1 MMSFA
6 IDGMIL
12 VRLATTA
19 REARRGNMRKISVSL
34 RGHRTSISLEPE
46 FWDCFRSLCR
56 DDGRRPS
63 AVLAEIDAARRE
75 NLSSAVRLWVLAR
88 LWRAIRTETTD

>member
-1 MMSFA
+1 MMSSA

-12 VRLATTA
+12 VRSAATMPTDA
-19 REARRGNMRKISVSL
+19 RAARRGDMRKISVSL

-46 FWDCFRSLCR
+46 FWDSFRSLCR
-56 DDGRRPS
+56 NDGRRPS
-63 AVLAEIDAARRE
+63 AVLAEIDATRRE

-88 LWRAIRTETTD
+88 LWRGMR